1 MTRLKSGSAPVAKA
15 TSAAAPPKTNNRG
28 RKAGQP
34 PTPRTPLQKCIWQ
47 MDQFAAL
54 TSQLTGRTVY
64 ANQSPD
70 RYLISPAWN
79 QAAVVEVV
87 TEWNAR
93 IYALPASNR
102 PPAAQRAAV
111 EALADCASPQ
121 AFGDGMDV
129 LLLQE
134 FKAKIDNDGVRL
146 SQRFL
151 VELMVAMWCKGLVA
165 WPLTVQEPFPSAVLT
180 IDRKGWSSEIA
191 SFLSPVRKYL
201 DRDLREDAVT
211 FRFFVDMLLSR
222 AGVAELGDVTPVTM
236 QYEEAQTRKKK
247 QRPMAFVGV
256 LQSLR
261 DLYSMEQVPWT
272 PEDFGFYR
280 ARSGHLR
287 RDEDFKWAFEI
298 DPAMGEWVE
307 LAKQHLV
314 ENPANFKK
322 RRSAVNVFIK
332 YLAENPTISRSPAGY
347 CDVRRRP
354 VPLFHIEGNQGR
366 QTMTVVYQ
374 FINDVLLKTCTQ
386 TDDNEFPVLMPGFAN
401 PMVKPTT
408 IGVNK
413 GETHR
418 EPMPTR
424 LIRQAMSILTE
435 NDFAWAREVGKFTD
449 TFRWQNPDT
458 GDFESVWSP
467 VRANALL
474 AKLILPA
481 RTYQVRHLD
490 SGEGD
495 SLRYEL
501 DGVWGPNGGK
511 HAPPA
516 PGVERGVFRQYK
528 RKDGSLGAVM
538 FFNTNKTG
546 DIDKDK
552 DKTGFVMPWEKLDAL
567 EVFARMRDWQEKYN
581 RVHGPTSWTDI
592 IELKAAKHVD
602 DLRKLGANFFLFRDP
617 CNRNRPDLP
626 LADSRLRNLWLKL
639 MEELER
645 RLASAGETLANGEPI
660 KLVLSVGK
668 DGTPGSALFDLHT
681 LRVTMITAMYEEGVP
696 PEILMKIVGH
706 ASVIMTLYYVKLN
719 AETISVQMDAAVQER
734 QRKAQT
740 EMAGFIQRASRKEL
754 EHAVARTHPSALDA
768 ITAGT
773 GTGLVVMD
781 HGVCSVGAKRCH
793 EGLAAADPSA
803 GITRY
808 LAVPGGASNCVR
820 CRFFVSGPAFLFGL
834 EAHVIDLSYRLRKAS
849 VSFEKAQM
857 RFDELSDLFAEA
869 LENATPFSQ
878 QRDLEIAETALESA
892 TAEVDAIALSLQS
905 AYALT
910 EQSIHINNLG
920 ANKPGGSGLSL
931 VAVGGTGEL
940 EAVLTETHEFEQL
953 HRICASATM
962 FDGLK
967 INWQQPNLERARLF
981 DRMLRASGHEPHF
994 SLLDDDDALGAANA
1008 MGQFLY
1014 ARLGPKTVH
1023 DLIDGRTTL
1032 RALGMEKAF
1041 AAQLQSV
1048 APKSLPARRTI
1059 LIESSPA

>member
-1 MTRLKSGSAPVAKA
+1 MTQRKVAASPV
-15 TSAAAPPKTNNRG
+15 SKTNEVTVRPATNRG
-28 RKAGQP
+28 RKPGQP
-34 PTPRTPLQKCIWQ
+34 PTPRTELQKCIWQ
-47 MDQFAAL
+47 LDLFAAL
-54 TSQLTGRTVY
+54 TSELTGRTVF

-70 RYLISPAWN
+70 RFLISPAWS
-79 QAAVVEVV
+79 QAATQEVV
-87 TEWNAR
+87 TEWIAR
-93 IYALPASNR
+93 IYALPATNR

-111 EALADCASPQ
+111 AALLDCASPQ
-121 AFGDGMDV
+121 AFGDGLDV

-134 FKAKIDNDGVRL
+134 FKAKLDNEVIL
-146 SQRFL
+146 SSQRFL
-151 VELMVAMWCKGLVA
+151 TQLMLAMWCKGLVA
-165 WPLTVQEPFPSAVLT
+165 WPLTVQEPFPSAILAL
-180 IDRKGWSSEIA
+180 DNAGWSAEIA
-191 SFLSPVRKYL
+191 ALLGRVRNYL
-201 DRDLREDAVT
+201 DRNTGSDSVT
-211 FRFFVDMLLSR
+211 FRFFVDMMLSR
-222 AGVAELGDVTPVTM
+222 AGILELGDVTPVTM
-236 QYEEAQTRKKK
+236 QYEPGQARKKK
-247 QRPMAFVGV
+247 QRPMAFAGV
-256 LQSLR
+256 LQALR
-261 DLYSMEQVPWT
+261 DTYPMEQVPWT
-272 PEDFGFYR
+272 LESFGFYR
-280 ARSGHLR
+280 AKSGHLR
-287 RDEDFKWAFEI
+287 RDEEFSWALEI
-298 DPAMGEWVE
+298 DPAMGEWVN

-314 ENPANFKK
+314 ENPTNFKK

-332 YLAENPTISRSPAGY
+332 HIAESPTISRSPAGY

-354 VPLFHIEGNQGR
+354 EPLFHIEGNQGR
-366 QTMTVVYQ
+366 QTMTVVHQ
-374 FINDVLLKTCTQ
+374 FLNEVLLKVCTQ
-386 TDDNEFPVLMPGFAN
+386 TDDNEFPILMPGFAN
-401 PMVKPTT
+401 PLVKPTSV
-408 IGVNK
+408 GVNK

-435 NDFAWAREVGKFTD
+435 NDFAWVRRVGTFTD
-449 TFRWQNPDT
+449 SFRWQNPET
-458 GDFESVWSP
+458 GEFESIWSP
-467 VRANALL
+467 VRAYALL

-495 SLRYEL
+495 SLRYET
-501 DGVWGPNGGK
+501 DGAWGPNGGK
-511 HAPPA
+511 HAPSTA
-516 PGVERGVFRQYK
+516 GVERGVFRQYK
-528 RKDGSLGAVM
+528 RKDGSLGAVLY
-538 FFNTNKTG
+538 FNTNKTG

-552 DKTGFVMPWEKLDAL
+552 DKAGFVMPWEKLDAL
-567 EVFARMRDWQEKYN
+567 ELFARMRDWQETYN

-592 IELKAAKHVD
+592 TELKAAKHVE

-617 CNRNRPDLP
+617 CNRHRPDLP
-626 LADSRLRNLWLKL
+626 LADTRLRNLWLKL

-645 RLASAGETLANGEPI
+645 RLALAGETLANGEPI
-660 KLVLSVGK
+660 KLVITVGK
-668 DGTPGSALFDLHT
+668 DGTPSAALFDLHT

-719 AETISVQMDAAVQER
+719 AETISVHLDAAVQER

-740 EMAGFIQRASRKEL
+740 EMAGFIQRASRKDL

-768 ITAGT
+768 ITSGT

-781 HGVCSVGAKRCH
+781 HGVCPVGAKRCH
-793 EGLAAADPSA
+793 EGLAAMDPSA
-803 GITRY
+803 GVTRY

-849 VSFEKAQM
+849 VSFEKSQL
-857 RFDELSDLFAEA
+857 RFDALSDQFADA
-869 LENATPFSQ
+869 LENATPFSL

-892 TAEVDAIALSLQS
+892 TAEVDAVALSLQS

-920 ANKPGGSGLSL
+920 ANKPDGRGLSL
-931 VAVGGTGEL
+931 VAAGGTGEL
-940 EAVLTETHEFEQL
+940 EAVLIETHEFEQL
-953 HRICASATM
+953 HRICASATL

-994 SLLDDDDALGAANA
+994 SLLDDEDALGAANE
-1008 MGQFLY
+1008 MGKFLY
-1014 ARLGPKTVH
+1014 ARLGSKTVH

-1041 AAQLQSV
+1041 ADQLQTV
-1048 APKSLPARRTI
+1048 APKSLPSRRTI